1 VPGRQIPESAGRGA
15 RRMGRWG
22 VTAELRPDE
31 LAGALAAMLPPGSTL
46 DATREGELL
55 EGDAAPEPIQADPS
69 ST

>member
-1 VPGRQIPESAGRGA
+1 
-15 RRMGRWG
+15 MGRWG

-31 LAGALAAMLPPGSTL
+31 LAGALAAMLPPGSIL